1 MNNILEVQHVT
12 KQFGSFKALNDI
24 SLSIKRGEIYGLIGE
39 NGAGKTTLMRLITKL
54 SPLHTGKIILLGETL
69 QKTNQPLKHIGTIIE
84 NPAYFQNLTVRQ
96 NLKLTAI
103 QHGLNDRGL
112 ITDIIKFVGL
122 SEKIN
127 TKAKKLSL
135 GQRQRLGLAIAL
147 LPQPDFL
154 ILDEPINGLDPSGII
169 DIRRLLK
176 KLNAEKNT
184 TILISSHI
192 LTELYQISTRF
203 GFIQHGQL
211 IKEISKSE
219 LEKINQSGIL
229 IELDQI
235 QKAAQLLTEIDIGKF
250 SVIDEHH
257 LLIND
262 LTSDT
267 AKINQILVNN
277 GIPVKNITKQEQSLE
292 QYYTNLLN
300 QHGGVHND

>member
-1 MNNILEVQHVT
+1 MNNVLEIQNVT
-12 KQFGSFKALNDI
+12 KKFGNFKALDDI
-24 SLSIKRGEIYGLIGE
+24 SLTIERGEIYGLIGE
-39 NGAGKTTLMRLITKL
+39 NGAGKTTLMRLITRL
-54 SPLHTGKIILLGETL
+54 SPFHNGKIVLLGETL
-69 QKTNQPLKHIGTIIE
+69 QKSNQPLKHIGTIIE
-84 NPAYFQNLTVRQ
+84 SPAYFQNLTVQQ
-96 NLKLTAI
+96 NLKVTAI
-103 QHGLNDRGL
+103 QHGINDPK
-112 ITDIIKFVGL
+112 IISDIVKFVGL
-122 SEKIN
+122 SEKSK

-176 KLNAEKNT
+176 KLNTERNT

-203 GFIQHGQL
+203 GFIKQGRL
-211 IKEISKSE
+211 IKEISKDE
-219 LEKINQSGIL
+219 LEKVNQSGIL

-235 QKAAQLLTEIDIGKF
+235 QKAAQLLTEINVGKF

-257 LLIND
+257 ILINN

-267 AKINQILVNN
+267 AKINQVLVSHDVS
-277 GIPVKNITKQEQSLE
+277 VKDITKQEQSLE

-300 QHGGVHND
+300 QNGGGQND